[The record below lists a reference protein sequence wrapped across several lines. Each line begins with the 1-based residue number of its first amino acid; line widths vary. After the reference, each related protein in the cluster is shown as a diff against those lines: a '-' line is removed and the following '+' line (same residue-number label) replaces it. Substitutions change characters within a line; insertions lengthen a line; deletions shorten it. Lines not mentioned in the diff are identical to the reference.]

1 MQKDTSLVRFFPRS
15 PGVYLMKDEDGLI
28 IYIGKAKNLHSR
40 VSSYFRGTKDRK
52 TGVLV
57 QRISTVD
64 YIVTNNE
71 YEALLLENNLIKEHQ
86 PRYNINLKD
95 GKSYPMIRITAEEY
109 PRVFRT
115 RRIVQDGSQYYGPYT
130 DIHRVD
136 RYLELIERLFPLRKC
151 RGAVKK
157 RPHPCLYYHIG
168 RCSAPCAGKTT
179 REEYQGKIAGIHK
192 LLEGNTAEL
201 LHDLESQM
209 LSASAELRFEEAARL
224 RDAMQTVRG
233 LEEEQQVM
241 DSDPD
246 ARDYVA
252 FVRKDYSSSFAVFQ
266 MRGGK
271 LLSGDVFHSVVFGSE
286 SEDLQQFLMQYYDG
300 TRPLPTRLILA
311 HPVDTESFGRYLQGM
326 HAAQGSGAGAGSGL
340 GADAGAGAG
349 SGAGAQISIEIP
361 DSPTGRDGAVLR
373 LALENARSDLEKRI
387 REAGNVPGLEELRD
401 LLELPRTP
409 LVIEGFDISH
419 LDGKH
424 TVASMVVLQNGIPNP
439 AAYRHF
445 RIKSLDGRIDDFGAM
460 REAVARR
467 YTRIMNEKLP
477 RPDLILIDGGIGQVN
492 AAAEILNA
500 LGLGEMRVVGLAKR
514 NEEIFLPG
522 NSEPLILPEG
532 SPPLRILQ
540 QARDEAHRFATGF
553 NQRARS
559 KDIGLSTLEAL
570 PGIGPARARRLLQ
583 SFGSIAAVA
592 EAPADAIAHSA
603 GIGDVQAQ
611 EILEELRA
619 ISVVQSPLELAAENP
634 DQDYGRTGSP
644 RPTVSRNTKSDSKP

>member
-1 MQKDTSLVRFFPRS
+1 MQKDTSLVQFFPRS
-15 PGVYLMKDEDGLI
+15 PGVYLMKDEDGVI
-28 IYIGKAKNLHSR
+28 IYIGKAKNLYSR

-57 QRISTVD
+57 QRINTVD

-115 RRIVQDGSQYYGPYT
+115 RRIIQDGSQYYGPYT

-179 REEYQGKIAGIHK
+179 HEEYQSKIAGIHK
-192 LLEGNTAEL
+192 LLEGNTEEL
-201 LHDLESQM
+201 LRDLESQM
-209 LSASAELRFEEAARL
+209 LTASAELRFEEAARL
-224 RDAMQTVRG
+224 RDAVQTVRG

-286 SEDLQQFLMQYYDG
+286 SEDLQQFLVQYYDG
-300 TRPLPTRLILA
+300 TRPLPKRLILA
-311 HPVDTESFGRYLQGM
+311 HPVDTESFDRYLQGI
-326 HAAQGSGAGAGSGL
+326 HDSNV
-340 GADAGAGAG
+340 
-349 SGAGAQISIEIP
+349 SIEIP
-361 DSPTGRDGAVLR
+361 DSPSGRDGAVLR

-401 LLELPRTP
+401 LLGLPRTP

-467 YTRIMNEKLP
+467 YTRILNERLP
-477 RPDLILIDGGIGQVN
+477 RPDLVLIDGGIGQVN

-500 LGLGEMRVVGLAKR
+500 LGLGEMKVIGLAKR

-522 NSEPLILPEG
+522 SSTPLILPEG
-532 SPPLRILQ
+532 SPPLRVLQ

-592 EAPADAIAHSA
+592 AAPADAVAHSA
-603 GIGDVQAQ
+603 GIGASQAQ
-611 EILEELRA
+611 ETVQALRA
-619 ISVVQSPLELAAENP
+619 MSVVRGQDVDVEQLDALAPNQAAEEAAEQAAETP
-634 DQDYGRTGSP
+634 DTDYGRAGSP
-644 RPTVSRNTKSDSKP
+644 PPTVRRKTKSDNKP

>member
-15 PGVYLMKDEDGLI
+15 PGVYLMKDEDGVI
-28 IYIGKAKNLHSR
+28 IYIGKAKNLYSR

-57 QRISTVD
+57 QRINTVD

-95 GKSYPMIRITAEEY
+95 GKSYPMIRITAEEF

-179 REEYQGKIAGIHK
+179 REEYQAKIDGIHK
-192 LLEGNTAEL
+192 LLAGNTEEL
-201 LHDLESQM
+201 LQDLESQM
-209 LSASAELRFEEAARL
+209 FTASAELKFEEAARL
-224 RDAMQTVRG
+224 RDALQTVRG

-286 SEDLQQFLMQYYDG
+286 SEDLQQFLVQYYDG
-300 TRPLPTRLILA
+300 TRPLPKRLILA
-311 HPVDTESFGRYLQGM
+311 HPVDTESFSRYLQGM
-326 HAAQGSGAGAGSGL
+326 QNAQGAGLGSGQGAGA
-340 GADAGAGAG
+340 DV
-349 SGAGAQISIEIP
+349 SIEIP

-401 LLELPRTP
+401 LLGLPRTP

-419 LDGKH
+419 LEGKH

-467 YTRIMNEKLP
+467 YTRIINEKLP

-492 AAAEILNA
+492 AAAEILDA

-522 NSEPLILPEG
+522 NSTPLILPEG

-570 PGIGPARARRLLQ
+570 PGVGPARARRLLQ
-583 SFGSIAAVA
+583 SFGSVAAVA
-592 EAPADAIAHSA
+592 AAPADAVAHSA
-603 GIGDVQAQ
+603 GVGEGQAH
-611 EILEELRA
+611 EISQGLRA
-619 ISVVQSPLELAAENP
+619 MVDAQRLKAAAGQNAELAAEGP
-634 DQDYGRTGSP
+634 DEDYGRAGSS
-644 RPTVSRNTKSDSKP
+644 RPTVSRNTKSDNKP

>member
-95 GKSYPMIRITAEEY
+95 GKSYPMIRITAEEF

-115 RRIVQDGSQYYGPYT
+115 RRIIQDGSQYYGPYT

-179 REEYQGKIAGIHK
+179 HAEYQAKIAGIHK
-192 LLEGNTAEL
+192 LLEGSTAEL
-201 LHDLESQM
+201 LRDLESQM
-209 LSASAELRFEEAARL
+209 LTASAELRFEEAARL
-224 RDAMQTVRG
+224 RDAVQTVRG

-286 SEDLQQFLMQYYDG
+286 SEDLQQFLVQYYDG

-311 HPVDTESFGRYLQGM
+311 HPVDTESFSRYLQGM
-326 HAAQGSGAGAGSGL
+326 HAAQGSGSGSG
-340 GADAGAGAG
+340 AGAGAG

-373 LALENARSDLEKRI
+373 LALENARSDLEKRV

-401 LLELPRTP
+401 LLDLPRTP

-419 LDGKH
+419 LEGKH

-477 RPDLILIDGGIGQVN
+477 RPDLVLIDGGIGQVN
-492 AAAEILNA
+492 AAAEILDA

-522 NSEPLILPEG
+522 NSAPLILPEG

-540 QARDEAHRFATGF
+540 QARDEAHRFANGYHSLLLGRRMRESLLDGIPGISETRKKALLERFGSVE
-553 NQRARS
+553 RMR
-559 KDIGLSTLEAL
+559 GLSAQELAEV
-570 PGIGPARARRLLQ
+570 PGISSRL
-583 SFGSIAAVA
+583 A
-592 EAPADAIAHSA
+592 E
-603 GIGDVQAQ
+603 DV
-611 EILEELRA
+611 LDY
-619 ISVVQSPLELAAENP
+619 LATRQP
-634 DQDYGRTGSP
+634 VRSGGRT
-644 RPTVSRNTKSDSKP
+644 RKNDR

>member
-1 MQKDTSLVRFFPRS
+1 MQKHTSLVQFFPRS
-15 PGVYLMKDEDGLI
+15 PGVYLMKDEDGVI
-28 IYIGKAKNLHSR
+28 IYVGKAKNLYSR

-52 TGVLV
+52 TGILV
-57 QRISTVD
+57 QRINTVD

-115 RRIVQDGSQYYGPYT
+115 RRLIQDGSQYYGPYT

-179 REEYQGKIAGIHK
+179 HEEYQAKIAGIHK
-192 LLEGNTAEL
+192 LLQGNTEEL
-201 LHDLESQM
+201 LHELESQM
-209 LSASAELRFEEAARL
+209 ISASAELRFEEAARL
-224 RDAMQTVRG
+224 RDAMQTVHG

-241 DSDPD
+241 DTDPD

-286 SEDLQQFLMQYYDG
+286 SEDLQQFLVQYYDG
-300 TRPLPTRLILA
+300 TRPLPKRLILA
-311 HPVDTESFGRYLQGM
+311 HPVDTESFHRYLQGM
-326 HAAQGSGAGAGSGL
+326 H
-340 GADAGAGAG
+340 DTEV
-349 SGAGAQISIEIP
+349 SIEIP
-361 DSPTGRDGAVLR
+361 ESPTGRDGAVLR

-401 LLELPRTP
+401 LLGLPRTP

-445 RIKSLDGRIDDFGAM
+445 RIKSLDGRIDDFGAL

-467 YTRIMNEKLP
+467 YTRIINEKLP
-477 RPDLILIDGGIGQVN
+477 RPDLVLIDGGIGQVN
-492 AAAEILNA
+492 AASEILNA
-500 LGLGEMRVVGLAKR
+500 IGLGEMQVVGLAKR

-522 NSEPLILPEG
+522 NSTPLILPEG

-559 KDIGLSTLEAL
+559 KDLGLSTLEAL
-570 PGIGPARARRLLQ
+570 PGVGPARARRLLQ

-592 EAPADAIAHSA
+592 QAPADAIARSA
-603 GIGDVQAQ
+603 GVGESQADK
-611 EILEELRA
+611 ILQALRA
-619 ISVVQSPLELAAENP
+619 MSEVQTALKLAIPTDPLRAEQAAEAP
-634 DQDYGRTGSP
+634 DENYGLADSP
-644 RPTVSRNTKSDSKP
+644 RPTVRRNTKSDNNP